1 MRPVISLSIKKS
13 CLFHQDDEVLAGGPE
28 CLGVGDTE
36 HVLLIGIALQRV
48 RAGGM
53 TCQDLSR
60 LAVKLYLLVDTDVDL
75 GKVLLI
81 EVRTEHL
88 ARAQDI
94 LFLQLLL
101 GAEYEPT

>member
-1 MRPVISLSIKKS
+1 
-13 CLFHQDDEVLAGGPE
+13 
-28 CLGVGDTE
+28 
-36 HVLLIGIALQRV
+36 
-48 RAGGM
+48 M

-94 LFLQLLL
+94 LFLQLFL

>member
-1 MRPVISLSIKKS
+1 
-13 CLFHQDDEVLAGGPE
+13 
-28 CLGVGDTE
+28 
-36 HVLLIGIALQRV
+36 
-48 RAGGM
+48 M
-53 TCQDLSR
+53 TCQNLSR
-60 LAVKLYLLVDTDVDL
+60 LAVKLDLLVDTDVDL

>member
-1 MRPVISLSIKKS
+1 
-13 CLFHQDDEVLAGGPE
+13 
-28 CLGVGDTE
+28 
-36 HVLLIGIALQRV
+36 
-48 RAGGM
+48 M
-53 TCQDLSR
+53 TRQDLSR
-60 LAVKLYLLVDTDVDL
+60 LTIKLDLLVDADVDL
-75 GKVLLI
+75 RKVILV